1 MKSLTI
7 NGIAQLIKIGAEY
20 RLTPAM
26 LLHDSGIS
34 ESMLSDP
41 HASIRPNQE
50 FQVIRNLKRHVQNE
64 EIGLIVGERFSLSV
78 LGILGATVPNA
89 SSVREAIKLFI
100 QYIQLSYT
108 YFEVSFIEQAKSGSV
123 ILNDQHP
130 LGDLRNFFID
140 RDIMFT
146 LNVFKDLFPQLPI
159 LEGIQVEIG
168 YSQPSNITG
177 HQTQLNCPVIFRE
190 GDTRIN
196 IEKQVLDRI
205 LPQSNELT
213 LRLLEQQC
221 IEINNKLSGTQS
233 MVEKVNA
240 MLLDNISST
249 ISLESIALSLGISS
263 RTVRRR
269 LKEEGT
275 QFKYLQNNV
284 KSNEAKRLLF
294 ETTWSVERIADHLG
308 YSESASFIH
317 AFKNWTDKSPSQYR
331 KSLRQ

>member
-1 MKSLTI
+1 MKTLTI
-7 NGIAQLIKIGAEY
+7 NGIAQLIKIGSEY
-20 RLTPAM
+20 GLSPALLLNDSGITEAM
-26 LLHDSGIS
+26 LL
-34 ESMLSDP
+34 DP

-50 FQVIRNLKRHVQNE
+50 FKVIRNLRQHVHSK
-64 EIGLIVGERFSLSV
+64 EIGLIVGKRFSLSV

-89 SSVREAIKLFI
+89 SNVREAIKLFI
-100 QYIQLSYT
+100 HYIQLSYT
-108 YFEVSFIEQAKSGSV
+108 YFNVSFIEQKQGGSI
-123 ILNDQHP
+123 ILADQYE

-146 LNVFKDLFPQLPI
+146 LNAFKDLFPQLPI
-159 LEGIQVEIG
+159 LDGVNVKLG
-168 YSQPSNITG
+168 YSRPSNVSS

-196 IEKQVLDRI
+196 IMKHVLDRH

-233 MVEKVNA
+233 MIEKVNL
-240 MLLDNISST
+240 MLLENISSS
-249 ISLESIALSLGISS
+249 ISLENIALSLGLSS

-269 LKEEGT
+269 LNEEGA
-275 QFKYLQNNV
+275 QFKFMQNNV
-284 KSNEAKRLLF
+284 KSNEAKRLLY
-294 ETTWSVERIADHLG
+294 ETTWSVERISDYLG

-331 KSLRQ
+331 KSLR